1 MRFRHNVM
9 HVNSLSAFECIKG
22 GVNQNCKDV
31 YFVRLVGMND
41 TLVSDLEKMDYDMT
55 VRMQSG
61 RGIYQRVQK
70 LPAPGNPQEAAE
82 YEKCYQEWLE
92 QGKKKA
98 LAKVLRDQ
106 EEYSS
111 LLGTGI
117 RKVTE
122 LYAANRAVSA
132 SMEKNFVVKLLFW
145 HDFLL
150 QDVLS
155 LWSGN
160 LSVKLVLANISRQQE
175 YLFAYFL
182 TLLGYDVLL
191 VQSEQDI
198 AEKEESLGHSQKIQI
213 GDFRKTALPEYH
225 REKILAA
232 VNANVSAVR
241 SDKSAAS
248 SVSHPVSIVHPGRSR
263 GVSTGS
269 VPSGQSAAAT
279 GGAAPPV
286 GSGQRREAS
295 HPVSIVHPGRSRRAS
310 AGSVPSGQCAAAT
323 RGSVPPVGSGQRR
336 EASRPV
342 SIAHPSRSA
351 APHTSAGNAAAE
363 KSFEQLAQ
371 LASSVVMIAIHDK
384 KGDIIGTG
392 SGIMIGAGGYILTN
406 NHVASGGRF
415 YSIRIEDDDTVY
427 STDEVIKYHS
437 VLDLAVLRVDRRL
450 NPLPVYRGKNP
461 LARGQKV
468 VAIGSPLGLFNSVS
482 DGIISGFRKIDG
494 VDMIQFTA
502 PISHGSSG
510 GAVLNMYGEVIGIS
524 TAGIDAG
531 QNINLAMG
539 YECINQFI
547 AGFV

>member
-198 AEKEESLGHSQKIQI
+198 AEKEESLGLSQKIQI

-295 HPVSIVHPGRSRRAS
+295 H
-310 AGSVPSGQCAAAT
+310 
-323 RGSVPPVGSGQRR
+323 
-336 EASRPV
+336 PV

-450 NPLPVYRGKNP
+450 NPLPVYRGKN
-461 LARGQKV
+461 
-468 VAIGSPLGLFNSVS
+468 
-482 DGIISGFRKIDG
+482 
-494 VDMIQFTA
+494 
-502 PISHGSSG
+502 
-510 GAVLNMYGEVIGIS
+510 
-524 TAGIDAG
+524 
-531 QNINLAMG
+531 
-539 YECINQFI
+539 
-547 AGFV
+547 